1 MLQQIAPYIGY
12 LASLCLIIGL
22 LAKTEL
28 FFRIFSASGCTC
40 FIIYAI
46 ILNAIPVLITNGT
59 LFCINIYYL
68 RKLLKKKEFFDLI
81 EFKGEEKMIDR
92 FFQYYQQDITGYFPS
107 FQKNMLLQ
115 NLNFAVFRDLVIA
128 IVFSAKLTEKGDAEV
143 NINYTLE
150 KYRDYKVGKFIFQ
163 REKEFLLSK
172 GIKRIVYRQVTN
184 KNHLYF
190 LKKMGFLPEQA
201 GNETFWVKA
210 I

>member
-12 LASLCLIIGL
+12 LASLCLILGL

-28 FFRIFSASGCTC
+28 YFRIFSATGCTC

-92 FFQYYQQDITGYFPS
+92 FFQYYQQDITGYFPK
-107 FQKNMLLQ
+107 FQKNMLEN
-115 NLNFAVFRDLVIA
+115 NLNFAILRDLVIA
-128 IVFSAKLTEKGDAEV
+128 NIFSARLTENGDAEV
-143 NINYTLE
+143 SINYTLQ
-150 KYRDYKVGKFIFQ
+150 KYRDYKVGNFLFQ
-163 REKEFLLSK
+163 REKEYLLSK
-172 GIKRIVYRQVTN
+172 GIKRIVYRRVSN
-184 KNHLYF
+184 KNHLHF
-190 LKKMGFLPEQA
+190 LKKMGFMPETV
-201 GNETFWVKA
+201 GEETFWVKA

>member
-92 FFQYYQQDITGYFPS
+92 FFSILPAGYC
-107 FQKNMLLQ
+107 
-115 NLNFAVFRDLVIA
+115 R
-128 IVFSAKLTEKGDAEV
+128 VFSIFSKKYAPSKPKLCRT
-143 NINYTLE
+143 
-150 KYRDYKVGKFIFQ
+150 
-163 REKEFLLSK
+163 
-172 GIKRIVYRQVTN
+172 
-184 KNHLYF
+184 
-190 LKKMGFLPEQA
+190 
-201 GNETFWVKA
+201 
-210 I
+210 